1 MSIKRKCVIIE
12 KVLVDQKKCILNENA
27 SIDQKYSY

>member
-1 MSIKRKCVIIE
+1 MSIKRKCAIIE
-12 KVLVDQKKCILNENA
+12 KVLVEQKKCILNENV